1 MRQGLPDG
9 MRLKLK
15 MRRGTARQGDASC
28 GTRGAGKMCAG
39 GAERSSALPSS
50 RAWALQP
57 LPKWIEQRPP
67 AKNLLSTLA
76 TSPLRAAPSSSFKT
90 IPTCAA
96 AMAMM
101 PRSNAAAKSRGAAI
115 LLARLMV
122 LTALA
127 KRYSG
132 PLRAVV

>member
-67 AKNLLSTLA
+67 AKNRVEYAGHLST
-76 TSPLRAAPSSSFKT
+76 PRRPFFIIQNNPHLRGGDAHDAQKQRGGEE
-90 IPTCAA
+90 
-96 AMAMM
+96 
-101 PRSNAAAKSRGAAI
+101 PRGRHPASAFDGPHSACK
-115 LLARLMV
+115 
-122 LTALA
+122 AL
-127 KRYSG
+127 
-132 PLRAVV
+132 